1 MCGCFTNLHERVLSS
16 WAHPSPYNCR
26 MRAVHWAF
34 LAGVLAFFGCQ
45 AQSPAVFSIVDGSQ
59 VRVITTDERT
69 PPVILARAGVLLG
82 SADQVLLNGVP
93 IAKDDP
99 LPAVRSATLQ
109 VQRAINVSING
120 KSRLT
125 TSWTIGEAL
134 AGTGIQLHAADG
146 ISPPPDAVISGPV
159 TVQYT
164 PARELAVQVD
174 AQRYRIL
181 SAAPTVCAALA
192 RAGLPL
198 LGLDYSKPA
207 EGGPLPDDGQIQVVR
222 VSESMIFAEKSL
234 PFQNEFKDSADVEL
248 GQEQILQPGLAGLA
262 VSRVRIRYE
271 NGQEISRQTETET
284 VVRPPQ
290 DRITV
295 QGTKIVVKTTT
306 VNGVTIQYW
315 RQLQMYATT
324 YSPCNSGT
332 GSCSSGTASGL
343 PAGKGVVAVDPALY
357 AYLNGQRLYIPGY
370 GRAVIGDIG
379 GGYLVEQSTGVSRY
393 RWIDLGFNDN
403 NIGNMS
409 GWITVYFLAPA
420 PATIPDILK

>member
-1 MCGCFTNLHERVLSS
+1 MRV
-16 WAHPSPYNCR
+16 
-26 MRAVHWAF
+26 VHWAF
-34 LAGVLAFFGCQ
+34 LAGMLALFGCQ
-45 AQSPAVFSIVDGSQ
+45 TQSPPAFSIVDGSQ

-69 PPVILARAGVLLG
+69 PAVILARVGILLASG
-82 SADQVLLNGVP
+82 DQVLLNGVAV
-93 IAKDDP
+93 AKDDP
-99 LPAVRSATLQ
+99 LPATHPGTLQ
-109 VQRAINVSING
+109 VQRAFQVLING
-120 KSRLT
+120 KSVQT
-125 TSWTIGEAL
+125 TSRTIGEAL
-134 AGTGIQLHAADG
+134 AGAGAQIHAADG
-146 ISPPPDAVISGPV
+146 ISPPANTAITGPV
-159 TVQYT
+159 SVEYAQAREITVQADSQT
-164 PARELAVQVD
+164 RK
-174 AQRYRIL
+174 IL
-181 SAAPTVCAALA
+181 SAAPTVGAALA

-198 LGLDYSKPA
+198 LGLDYSKPG
-207 EGGPLPDDGQIQVVR
+207 ESEPLPADGQIQVVR
-222 VSESMIFAEKSL
+222 VSESMVFAEKSI
-234 PFQNEFKDSADVEL
+234 PFQNELKESADVEL

-271 NGQEISRQTETET
+271 NGQETSRQTETET
-284 VVRPPQ
+284 TVRPPQ
-290 DRITV
+290 NRITV

-370 GRAVIGDIG
+370 GRAVIGDVG

-403 NIGNMS
+403 NIGDMS